1 MNLLLNVTYWY
12 HILDDSKIYKNILY
26 EKNRK
31 QLPDFKLN
39 KEYGMKTEIFEGK
52 IKCCNSV
59 AYTKDS

>member
-12 HILDDSKIYKNILY
+12 HILEDSKIYQKILY

-31 QLPDFKLN
+31 QHDFKLN

>member
-1 MNLLLNVTYWY
+1 MLLIGIIYWRIPKY
-12 HILDDSKIYKNILY
+12 F
-26 EKNRK
+26 E
-31 QLPDFKLN
+31 LN

>member
-12 HILDDSKIYKNILY
+12 HILEDSKN
-26 EKNRK
+26 EKH
-31 QLPDFKLN
+31 DFKLN

>member
-26 EKNRK
+26 EK
-31 QLPDFKLN
+31 PDFKLN

>member
-1 MNLLLNVTYWY
+1 MLLIAIIYWRIPKY
-12 HILDDSKIYKNILY
+12 IKTFYM
-26 EKNRK
+26 RK
-31 QLPDFKLN
+31 TEHDFKFN

>member
-12 HILDDSKIYKNILY
+12 HILEDSKIYK
-26 EKNRK
+26 K
-31 QLPDFKLN
+31 QYDFKLN

>member
-1 MNLLLNVTYWY
+1 MLLIGIIYWRIPKYIKTFYMRKTENNL
-12 HILDDSKIYKNILY
+12 H
-26 EKNRK
+26 
-31 QLPDFKLN
+31 DFKLN

>member
-12 HILDDSKIYKNILY
+12 HILEDSKIYKNILY
-26 EKNRK
+26 EKH
-31 QLPDFKLN
+31 DFKFT

>member
-1 MNLLLNVTYWY
+1 MLLIGIIFWRIPKYIKTFQ
-12 HILDDSKIYKNILY
+12 H
-26 EKNRK
+26 
-31 QLPDFKLN
+31 DFKLN

>member
-1 MNLLLNVTYWY
+1 MLLIGIIYWRIPKY
-12 HILDDSKIYKNILY
+12 IKTFYMRKT
-26 EKNRK
+26 EKH
-31 QLPDFKLN
+31 DFKFN

>member
-12 HILDDSKIYKNILY
+12 HILEDSKIYKNILY
-26 EKNRK
+26 EKH
-31 QLPDFKLN
+31 DFKLN
-39 KEYGMKTEIFEGK
+39 KEYGMKTEIFESK